1 MKVLV
6 TGGSGF
12 LGANLINKLSKK
24 NNYEVFSID
33 KKNLNPKLI
42 SNYEVV
48 KDYKLNLNNR
58 NLINLLEEINPDII
72 FNLAAESQVLRSSE
86 NPIETYKSNIF
97 GSLNLFDSIRKLEI
111 SPKIVHASTDKV
123 YGISDI
129 LPYTE
134 DHKLYSNFTYDI
146 SKISADLIAQNYKVI
161 YGLDITLFR
170 SSNIYG
176 PADFNYDRLIPH
188 IVKSLIKNKPP
199 IFRSNGRYLREYIYV
214 DDLIKFII
222 MLTKNK
228 NDNFIFNLGSGETLS
243 VNEVYTNISMIF
255 GTAIKPVVLNNKL
268 NEIPEQ
274 KIDSSKFIKIYNPK
288 FQLTKFD
295 EGISK
300 TIAWYKDF
308 YQNKL

>member
-1 MKVLV
+1 MKL
-6 TGGSGF
+6 
-12 LGANLINKLSKK
+12 NK
-24 NNYEVFSID
+24 F
-33 KKNLNPKLI
+33 NLNPKLI
-42 SNYEVV
+42 SNYEAI
-48 KDYKLNLNNR
+48 KDYRLNLNNR

-111 SPKIVHASTDKV
+111 NPKIVHASTDKV
-123 YGISDI
+123 YGISDN
-129 LPYTE
+129 LPYKE

-188 IVKSLIKNKPP
+188 IVKSLVENKPP

-228 NDNFIFNLGSGETLS
+228 NDNFILYKVVELQDELNTLFS
-243 VNEVYTNISMIF
+243 
-255 GTAIKPVVLNNKL
+255 
-268 NEIPEQ
+268 
-274 KIDSSKFIKIYNPK
+274 
-288 FQLTKFD
+288 
-295 EGISK
+295 
-300 TIAWYKDF
+300 
-308 YQNKL
+308 

>member
-1 MKVLV
+1 
-6 TGGSGF
+6 
-12 LGANLINKLSKK
+12 
-24 NNYEVFSID
+24 
-33 KKNLNPKLI
+33 
-42 SNYEVV
+42 
-48 KDYKLNLNNR
+48 
-58 NLINLLEEINPDII
+58 
-72 FNLAAESQVLRSSE
+72 
-86 NPIETYKSNIF
+86 
-97 GSLNLFDSIRKLEI
+97 
-111 SPKIVHASTDKV
+111 
-123 YGISDI
+123 
-129 LPYTE
+129 
-134 DHKLYSNFTYDI
+134 
-146 SKISADLIAQNYKVI
+146 
-161 YGLDITLFR
+161 
-170 SSNIYG
+170 
-176 PADFNYDRLIPH
+176 
-188 IVKSLIKNKPP
+188 
-199 IFRSNGRYLREYIYV
+199 
-214 DDLIKFII
+214 